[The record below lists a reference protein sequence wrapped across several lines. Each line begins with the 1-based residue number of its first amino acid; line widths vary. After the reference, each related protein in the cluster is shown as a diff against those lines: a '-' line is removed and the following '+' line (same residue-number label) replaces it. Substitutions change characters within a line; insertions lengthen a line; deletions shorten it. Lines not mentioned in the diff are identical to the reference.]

1 MFLDASIVAAIALS
15 EPEAPIILEKIE
27 TADSVYVSAIVVFEA
42 AMALARVK
50 GLSPEHAS
58 ELIERIITELD
69 ARLVPI
75 DGAMALEAIK
85 AASRFGKGRHKAA
98 LNLGDCFSYA
108 AAYVLRVPLLYKG
121 NDFSQTDLEKIG
133 V

>member
-1 MFLDASIVAAIALS
+1 MFLDASVVTAIALS
-15 EPEAPIILEKIE
+15 EPEAPIILEKID

-58 ELIERIITELD
+58 ELIDRIITELD

-75 DGAMALEAIK
+75 DGAMALEALK

-108 AAYVLRVPLLYKG
+108 AADVLRVPLLHKG

>member
-1 MFLDASIVAAIALS
+1 MFLDASVVTAIALS
-15 EPEAPIILEKIE
+15 EPEAPIILEKID

-58 ELIERIITELD
+58 ELIDRIITELD

-75 DGAMALEAIK
+75 DGAMALEALK

>member
-1 MFLDASIVAAIALS
+1 MFLDASVVAAIALS
-15 EPEAPIILEKIE
+15 EPEAQIILDKIE
-27 TADSVYVSAIVVFEA
+27 TADNVYVSAIVVFEA

-50 GLSPEHAS
+50 GLSPERAS

-75 DGAMALEAIK
+75 DGAIALEALK

-108 AAYVLRVPLLYKG
+108 AANVLSVPLL
-121 NDFSQTDLEKIG
+121 
-133 V
+133 

>member
-1 MFLDASIVAAIALS
+1 MFLDASVVAAIALS
-15 EPEAPIILEKIE
+15 EPEAPIILEKIDI
-27 TADSVYVSAIVVFEA
+27 ADSVYVSAIVVFEA

-58 ELIERIITELD
+58 ELIDRIITELD

-75 DGAMALEAIK
+75 DGAMALEALK